1 MCDWITRIVKE
12 NTSIFIIN
20 DLSIELKNKIRDN
33 LVSICYGKQA
43 PTKNPKSYS
52 YKKTLAEFLKRY
64 ETKELKL
71 KKGMIGELL
80 THIIFIE
87 YITGYEPISLYFNL
101 EERHIKKGFDVLYVD
116 EEELLWITEVK
127 SGELGSAKNS
137 HAKNLS
143 LINIAKNDLVKR
155 LADDDLY
162 IWQNAIHGAYVAMK
176 ESKVK
181 DSVITIL
188 EEDKSL
194 ELHSGKEHNVILSSV
209 LFNDINDPIT
219 LKGIRESRE
228 RIIESDSFRNVIVLS
243 IQKNTF
249 TAVEEF
255 LKGELSNG

>member
-1 MCDWITRIVKE
+1 MCKWITKHVTE
-12 NTSIFIIN
+12 DTSFFIIN
-20 DLSIELKNKIRDN
+20 HLSTELKIKIREN

-43 PTKNPKSYS
+43 PSKNPKFYS
-52 YKKTLAEFLKRY
+52 YEKTLAEFLKRY
-64 ETKELKL
+64 ETKELEL

-181 DSVITIL
+181 DSIITIL

-194 ELHSGKEHNVILSSV
+194 DIHTGKEHNVILSSV
-209 LFNDINDPIT
+209 LFNDVNDPIT
-219 LKGIRESRE
+219 MQGICASRE
-228 RIIESDSFRNVIVLS
+228 RIVKSNSFRNVIVLS

-249 TAVEEF
+249 NAVEEF
-255 LKGELSNG
+255 LRGELING